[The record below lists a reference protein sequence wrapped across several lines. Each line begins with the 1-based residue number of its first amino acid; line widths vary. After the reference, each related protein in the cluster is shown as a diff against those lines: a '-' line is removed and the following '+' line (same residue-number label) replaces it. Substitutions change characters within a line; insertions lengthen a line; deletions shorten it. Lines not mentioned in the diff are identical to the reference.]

1 VLELA
6 HAPVEIANV
15 VAQVEP
21 IAQKIAYL
29 VHRANHGGHLGSKT
43 NLALGLATIKPIEVH
58 IRFVEA
64 PRQVRV
70 QLLEA
75 LVRLPHLVT
84 NRLEDLDGQVRSL
97 HRIRI
102 SPASREGKIP

>member
-15 VAQVEP
+15 VSQVEP
-21 IAQKIAYL
+21 IAQKIAHL
-29 VHRANHGGHLGSKT
+29 VHCANHGGHLGSKA
-43 NLALGLATIKPIEVH
+43 NLALRLATIEALKVH

-64 PRQVRV
+64 PGQIRV

-75 LVRLPHLVT
+75 LVRLAHLVT
-84 NRLEDLDGQVRSL
+84 NRLEDFDSQVRSL
-97 HRIRI
+97 HCVRI
-102 SPASREGKIP
+102 SPASCERKIP